1 MVIGVTEKWEKL
13 VIRVTDFL
21 VKMVIGITFLLK
33 KLVIPITFCIFVG
46 NNNHKGERWKRY
58 STNTEH

>member
-1 MVIGVTEKWEKL
+1 MKTVIG
-13 VIRVTDFL
+13 VTDFL

-46 NNNHKGERWKRY
+46 NNNPKGDRWKRY